1 MTPTGDTVAVA
12 DRAAR
17 PGSPGALGD
26 LYVLRRQRLT
36 QPRTVLI
43 RHCSV
48 HARLCDKTC
57 VQLWH
62 TALQVTAV
70 PRPAAGPAQVERDYD
85 GAGCAVAAPAQFQG
99 IYMHLVCLAHDSFEV
114 VRHGFQKGLG
124 MVWRLWWHLQADR
137 RRRAPREASRHR
149 FKRRS
154 GISEARSTQSLRG
167 WTTIRAERPTPNSW
181 GLGAMA

>member
-85 GAGCAVAAPAQFQG
+85 GAGCAVAAPAHSRG
-99 IYMHLVCLAHDSFEV
+99 YTCILLALLMLVFE
-114 VRHGFQKGLG
+114 
-124 MVWRLWWHLQADR
+124 WC
-137 RRRAPREASRHR
+137 
-149 FKRRS
+149 
-154 GISEARSTQSLRG
+154 
-167 WTTIRAERPTPNSW
+167 
-181 GLGAMA
+181 AMA